1 MAIRIDFGN
10 IIPISDNLAK
20 IRLKTIDNKT
30 FTLTFMTEEDIKN
43 MPPKVTVSKVVSLKR
58 LRRML

>member
-20 IRLKTIDNKT
+20 IRLKTIDNKM

-43 MPPKVTVSKVVSLKR
+43 MPTKVTISKVVSLKR
-58 LRRML
+58 LRRMI